1 MKLNKLIIALAS
13 CGSLV
18 VGVNAASTI
27 SLNFDGQDGVGTP
40 GAVTGVAGA
49 VPVGNWNN
57 TGTGN
62 GGNVG
67 AAVALVD
74 SSGAASGATVSWN
87 VANHWSTNGG
97 DSSGGDAQMM
107 QGYLDNFHDRD
118 AIEVTIPGSFQ
129 ASGYELRIYHNTDSA
144 GTMGFTVS
152 DGLITNTHYS
162 HQTGGNGTNFP
173 LAGAD
178 PFGGA
183 AGYIGSQDTNAG
195 TTTPSNYTLFTG
207 LSGDTLTIAGV
218 RGAAGDTR
226 SRPNAFQITQVP
238 EPTSMLLV
246 LLGAAG
252 VFVRRRR

>member
-1 MKLNKLIIALAS
+1 MKLNKLIITLAS
-13 CGSLV
+13 SGSLV
-18 VGVNAASTI
+18 VGAFGANTI

-40 GAVTGVAGA
+40 GPVTGVAGA
-49 VPVGNWNN
+49 VAVGNWNN
-57 TGTGN
+57 SGTGN
-62 GGNVG
+62 GANVG
-67 AAVALVD
+67 AGVALVD
-74 SSGAASGATVSWN
+74 SSGAASGATVNWS

-97 DSSGGDAQMM
+97 DSAGGNAQMM

-118 AIEVTIPGSFQ
+118 PIEVAIPGSFQ

-152 DGLITNTHYS
+152 DGLISNTYYS
-162 HQTGGNGTNFP
+162 HQSGGNGSNFP

-183 AGYIGSQDTNAG
+183 EGFIGSQDTNAA

-207 LSGDTLTIAGV
+207 LSGPTLTITGV

-226 SRPNAFQITQVP
+226 ARPNAFQITQVP